1 MIFMKNVAIC
11 EVKILN
17 LTGSEFYVSDDFAED
32 STEAGSEC

>member
-17 LTGSEFYVSDDFAED
+17 LTGGEFYVSDDFAED
-32 STEAGSEC
+32 SMEVRSEG